1 MHTSIVSILFVVK
14 KVNFS
19 RFFKV
24 FSSAPIFSILS
35 SVNLNKVCHQLKSCH
50 QHLPDVGQILKNK
63 INSDF
68 FWFCYSCFP
77 KSRNICRPIIFA
89 QVHRPIP
96 STDQSGRPGQG
107 TYELFLYYDIK
118 IILKFVLIL
127 KQSLS
132 LNHFARI
139 DLSPANH
146 RHQMDNYEVED
157 FSNFALVSEGGRK
170 KLRHTMLFV
179 SHFQL
184 SHTA

>member
-77 KSRNICRPIIFA
+77 KSRNICRPIIFV
-89 QVHRPIP
+89 QVHRPYLVHRPVRTARTRDLWTFPLLRYKDNFEICSNSEIVSFVESFCSNWSVARQSP
-96 STDQSGRPGQG
+96 SPNG
-107 TYELFLYYDIK
+107 
-118 IILKFVLIL
+118 
-127 KQSLS
+127 
-132 LNHFARI
+132 
-139 DLSPANH
+139 
-146 RHQMDNYEVED
+146 
-157 FSNFALVSEGGRK
+157 
-170 KLRHTMLFV
+170 
-179 SHFQL
+179 
-184 SHTA
+184 